1 MRMELRTPGALHDL
15 LARHQ
20 EGGAILA
27 AADLGPLPEW
37 SLADLYAGPDAPE
50 IGRDLQSAADQAR
63 QLKETYHGKLVE
75 IGRDGEKLGLAIEQF
90 ERLVEVMG
98 RLGSFAGLHYA
109 GDQSD
114 TARAKFY
121 GDIAEKLTAVSTDI
135 IFFELELN
143 QIDDAALVEALKT
156 PRAGHYKPWL
166 DNVRKEKPYQLEE
179 KIERLF
185 HEKSQTSRS
194 AWDRLFNETMAAL
207 RFEVEGEKE
216 PFTLELTLNLLSS
229 PKEEKRKAA
238 AEALADVF
246 KENVRL
252 FTLVTNTL
260 AKDKEIS
267 DRWRGF
273 KDVADSR
280 HLANCVEAPV
290 VDALAKSVRDA
301 YPRLSHRY
309 YAMKAKWLG
318 KDKLAHWD
326 RNAPLP
332 DQPDR
337 RFAWSEAEALVLGAY
352 DAFAPEM
359 AAIAKEFFDKRW
371 IDAPVRP
378 GKAPGAFSASTV
390 PSVHPYVLLNYLGKP
405 RDVTTLAHELGHG
418 VHQML
423 ARPQGALMASTP
435 LTLAETASVFG
446 EMLTFKALLK
456 EIKDPK
462 ERKAMIAGKVEDMLN
477 TVVRQI
483 AFYTF
488 ERNVHEARRQGE
500 LTPDQL
506 NAMWLEVQSESLGPA
521 IELKPGYEV
530 FWSYVPHFIHSPFYV
545 YAYAFGDCLV
555 NSLYGLYEEAHPGF
569 VVKYFDMLKAGGSK
583 HHSELLAPFGLDAS
597 QPEFWQKGLK
607 VIEGMI
613 DELERMEAAA

>member
-1 MRMELRTPGALHDL
+1 MRMELRTPGALL
-15 LARHQ
+15 NLTARQQ
-20 EGGAILA
+20 EGGASTA
-27 AADLGPLPEW
+27 AAELGPLPEW

-50 IGRDLQSAADQAR
+50 IARDLDDAAAQAR
-63 QLKETYHGKLVE
+63 RIKETYHGKLAE
-75 IGRDGEKLGLAIEQF
+75 IGRDGEKLGLAIEEF

-98 RLGSFAGLHYA
+98 RLGSFAGLYYA
-109 GDQSD
+109 GNQSD
-114 TARAKFY
+114 AARAKFY
-121 GDIAEKLTAVSTDI
+121 GDISEKLTAISMDV

-143 QIDDAALVEALKT
+143 QIDDAAMAEALKS

-216 PFTLELTLNLLSS
+216 PFPLELTLNLLSS
-229 PKEEKRKAA
+229 PHEEKRKAA
-238 AEALADVF
+238 AEALAKVF
-246 KENVRL
+246 QENVRL
-252 FTLVTNTL
+252 FTLITNTL

-290 VDALAKSVRDA
+290 VDALTHSVREA

-318 KDKLAHWD
+318 KERLAHWD

-332 DQPDR
+332 KQPER
-337 RFAWSEAEALVLGAY
+337 VFAWSEARQLVLGAY
-352 DAFAPEM
+352 SGFAPEM
-359 AAIAKEFFDKRW
+359 ANIAKEFFDKSW

-488 ERNVHEARRQGE
+488 ERRVHEARRNGE

-506 NAMWLEVQSESLGPA
+506 NAIWLEVQAESLGPA

-530 FWSYVPHFIHSPFYV
+530 FWTYVPHFIHSPFYV

-569 VVKYFDMLKAGGSK
+569 VAKYFDMLKAGGSK

-597 QPEFWQKGLK
+597 KPEFWQKGLK
-607 VIEGMI
+607 VIAGMI
-613 DELERMEAAA
+613 DELEKMDAVT